1 MSERKTRIS
10 RIESTLPRKK
20 RMRVAAY
27 ARVSTEKGA
36 MLHSLAAQI
45 SYYSELIQS
54 NPEYEYAGVYA
65 DEGLSGTLEGRPE
78 FQRML
83 QDCREGKIDRIL
95 CKSISRFARNTV
107 MLLKT
112 VRELKLLGVSVY
124 FEEQNIN
131 TMSGEGELMLTVLA
145 SFAQEESRSVSE
157 NCKWR
162 IRKKFEQGI
171 PTGLCMYGYKVKNGV
186 FTIIPEEAEIIRRI
200 FRMYL
205 EGIGC
210 ERIMKA
216 LIEAGVPAP
225 NGGMWSASTILLM
238 LRNEKY
244 AGDLLLQKY
253 YINNHIEKK
262 QLPNRG
268 ELPQYAVTEDHEP
281 IIDRATF
288 DAVQKEIR
296 WRAAMFAPAMNGDDE
311 GAECDSRKPDE
322 QAAPAMTIPMICG
335 ICGKRYRRKITRRGT
350 AYAAPVWIC
359 STYNYRG
366 KAYCASKQIPEPILL
381 ELIATALDTRHTED
395 EVDHLEVH
403 PNNRILFVFRD
414 GHTEEHIW
422 KDHSRKDSWDTDKRK
437 KAAEKTRTQ
446 HQRRREREAR

>member
-1 MSERKTRIS
+1 MSERKPRIN
-10 RIESTLPRKK
+10 RVEPTLPVKK

-83 QDCREGKIDRIL
+83 RDCRDGKIDRIL
-95 CKSISRFARNTV
+95 CKSTSRFARNTV
-107 MLLKT
+107 TLLET
-112 VRELKLLGVSVY
+112 ARELKGLGISVS
-124 FEEQNIN
+124 FEKENID

-171 PTGLCMYGYKVKNGV
+171 PTGLCIYGYKVKNGV
-186 FTIIPEEAEIIRRI
+186 FTIIPEEAEIVRRI
-200 FRMYL
+200 FRLYL
-205 EGIGC
+205 EGMGC

-216 LIEAGVPAP
+216 LTEAGVPAP
-225 NGGMWSASTILLM
+225 NGGLWSASTILLM

-268 ELPQYAVTEDHEP
+268 ELPQYAVAEDHEP
-281 IIDRATF
+281 IIERATF

-296 WRAAMFAPAMNGDDE
+296 WRAAMFAPAINGDDE
-311 GAECDSRKPDE
+311 RAECDSRKPDKPS
-322 QAAPAMTIPMICG
+322 ALAMAIPMICG

-381 ELIATALDTRHTED
+381 ELIATALGNQHTED

-414 GHTEEHIW
+414 EHVEEHFW
-422 KDHSRKDSWDTDKRK
+422 KDHSRKDSWNTDKRK
-437 KAAEKTRTQ
+437 KAAEKTRAQ
-446 HQRRREREAR
+446 HQRRRECEAQ

>member
-1 MSERKTRIS
+1 
-10 RIESTLPRKK
+10 
-20 RMRVAAY
+20 
-27 ARVSTEKGA
+27 
-36 MLHSLAAQI
+36 
-45 SYYSELIQS
+45 
-54 NPEYEYAGVYA
+54 
-65 DEGLSGTLEGRPE
+65 
-78 FQRML
+78 
-83 QDCREGKIDRIL
+83 
-95 CKSISRFARNTV
+95 
-107 MLLKT
+107 
-112 VRELKLLGVSVY
+112 
-124 FEEQNIN
+124 
-131 TMSGEGELMLTVLA
+131 MLTVLA

-205 EGIGC
+205 EGMGC

-216 LIEAGVPAP
+216 LIEAGAPAP
-225 NGGMWSASTILLM
+225 NGGLWSASTILLM

-296 WRAAMFAPAMNGDDE
+296 WRAAIYAPAINGDDGGE
-311 GAECDSRKPDE
+311 ECDSRKPDKSS
-322 QAAPAMTIPMICG
+322 APAMTIPMICG
-335 ICGKRYRRKITRRGT
+335 ICSKRYRRKIMRRGT

-381 ELIATALDTRHTED
+381 ELIATALGNQHTED

-414 GHTEEHIW
+414 EHVEEHFW
-422 KDHSRKDSWDTDKRK
+422 KDHSRKDSWNTDKRK
-437 KAAEKTRTQ
+437 KAAEKTRAQ
-446 HQRRREREAR
+446 HQRRRECVAQ

>member
-1 MSERKTRIS
+1 MSERRMRIS

-83 QDCREGKIDRIL
+83 QDCRAGKIDRIL

-112 VRELKLLGVSVY
+112 VRELKRLGVSVY
-124 FEEQNIN
+124 FEEQNID

-171 PTGLCMYGYKVKNGV
+171 PTGLCIYGYKVKNGV

-205 EGIGC
+205 EGMGC

-225 NGGMWSASTILLM
+225 NGGLWSASTILLM

-296 WRAAMFAPAMNGDDE
+296 WRAAMFAPAMNRDDGDE
-311 GAECDSRKPDE
+311 GYDSRKPDE

-335 ICGKRYRRKITRRGT
+335 ICGKRYRRKITHRGT

-366 KAYCASKQIPEPILL
+366 KAYCASKQIPEAILL
-381 ELIATALDTRHTED
+381 EMITAALGNRHTED
-395 EVDHLEVH
+395 EVDHLKVY
-403 PNNRILFVFRD
+403 PNNRILFAFRD
-414 GHTEEHIW
+414 GHTEDYIW
-422 KDHSRKDSWDTDKRK
+422 KDHSRKESWNTDKRK
-437 KAAEKTRTQ
+437 KAAEKTSAQ
-446 HQRRREREAR
+446 HQRRREREAQ

>member
-10 RIESTLPRKK
+10 RVEPTLPMKK

-36 MLHSLAAQI
+36 MLHSLAAQV

-83 QDCREGKIDRIL
+83 RDCRAGMIDRIL

-124 FEEQNIN
+124 FEEQNID

-171 PTGLCMYGYKVKNGV
+171 PTGLCIYGYKVKNGV
-186 FTIIPEEAEIIRRI
+186 FTIIPEEAEIVRRI
-200 FRMYL
+200 FRLYL
-205 EGIGC
+205 EGMGC
-210 ERIMKA
+210 ERIMKQ
-216 LIEAGVPAP
+216 LTEAGVPAP
-225 NGGMWSASTILLM
+225 NGGLWSASTILLM

-268 ELPQYAVTEDHEP
+268 ELPQYAVAEDHEP
-281 IIDRATF
+281 IIDRTTF

-311 GAECDSRKPDE
+311 GAECDSRKPDK
-322 QAAPAMTIPMICG
+322 PAVPVMVIPMICG
-335 ICGKRYRRKITRRGT
+335 ICGKRYCRKITRRGT

-381 ELIATALDTRHTED
+381 ELIATALGNRHTED
-395 EVDHLEVH
+395 EVDHLKVH
-403 PNNRILFVFRD
+403 PNNRVLFAFQD
-414 GHTEEHIW
+414 GHVEEHIW
-422 KDHSRKDSWDTDKRK
+422 KDHSRKDSWNTDKRK
-437 KAAEKTRTQ
+437 KAAEKTRAQ
-446 HQRRREREAR
+446 HQRRRECEAQ

>member
-1 MSERKTRIS
+1 MSERKPRIS

-27 ARVSTEKGA
+27 ARVSTEKGV

-45 SYYSELIQS
+45 SYYSEMIQS

-83 QDCREGKIDRIL
+83 QDCRAGKIDRIL

-112 VRELKLLGVSVY
+112 VRELKRLGVSVY
-124 FEEQNIN
+124 FEEQNID

-171 PTGLCMYGYKVKNGV
+171 PTGLCIYGYKVKNGV
-186 FTIIPEEAEIIRRI
+186 FTIIPEEAEIVRRI
-200 FRMYL
+200 FRLYL
-205 EGIGC
+205 EGMGC
-210 ERIMKA
+210 ERIMKE
-216 LIEAGVPAP
+216 LTEAGVQAP
-225 NGGMWSASTILLM
+225 NGGLWSASTILLM

-253 YINNHIEKK
+253 YVNNHIEKK
-262 QLPNRG
+262 QFPNRG
-268 ELPQYAVTEDHEP
+268 GLPQYAVAEDHEP
-281 IIDRATF
+281 IIDRTTF

-311 GAECDSRKPDE
+311 GAECDSRKPDK
-322 QAAPAMTIPMICG
+322 PAVPVMVIPMICG
-335 ICGKRYRRKITRRGT
+335 ICGKRYCRKITRRGT

-381 ELIATALDTRHTED
+381 ELIATALGNQHTED

-414 GHTEEHIW
+414 EHVEEHFW
-422 KDHSRKDSWDTDKRK
+422 KDHSRKDSWNTDKRK
-437 KAAEKTRTQ
+437 KAAEKTRAQ
-446 HQRRREREAR
+446 HQRRRECVAQ

>member
-1 MSERKTRIS
+1 MSDGIKTIN
-10 RIESTLPRKK
+10 RIEPTLPMKK

-45 SYYSELIQS
+45 NYYSEMIQN

-78 FQRML
+78 FQHML
-83 QDCREGKIDRIL
+83 QDCRAGKIDRIL

-112 VRELKLLGVSVY
+112 VRELKRLGVSVY
-124 FEEQNIN
+124 FEEQNID

-205 EGIGC
+205 EGMGC

-216 LIEAGVPAP
+216 LIEAGAPAP
-225 NGGMWSASTILLM
+225 NGGLWSASTILLM

-268 ELPQYAVTEDHEP
+268 ELPQYAVAEDHEP

-296 WRAAMFAPAMNGDDE
+296 WRAAVFAHAMNRDDGDE
-311 GAECDSRKPDE
+311 GYDYRNPDKP
-322 QAAPAMTIPMICG
+322 AAPAMAIPMICG

-381 ELIATALDTRHTED
+381 EMITAALGNRHTED

-403 PNNRILFVFRD
+403 PDNRVLFAFRD
-414 GHTEEHIW
+414 GHSKEHIW
-422 KDHSRKDSWDTDKRK
+422 KDHSRKDSWNTDKRK
-437 KAAEKTRTQ
+437 KAAEKTRAQ
-446 HQRRREREAR
+446 HQRRRECEAQ

>member
-1 MSERKTRIS
+1 MSERRMRIS

-36 MLHSLAAQI
+36 MLHSLVAQI

-54 NPEYEYAGVYA
+54 NPEYEYAGIYA

-107 MLLKT
+107 MLLNT
-112 VRELKLLGVSVY
+112 VRELKRLGVSVY
-124 FEEQNIN
+124 FEEQNID

-186 FTIIPEEAEIIRRI
+186 FTIIPEEAEIVRRI
-200 FRMYL
+200 FRLYL
-205 EGIGC
+205 EGMGC

-216 LIEAGVPAP
+216 LTEAGVPAP
-225 NGGMWSASTILLM
+225 NGGLWSASTILLM

-281 IIDRATF
+281 VIDRATF

-296 WRAAMFAPAMNGDDE
+296 WRAAMFAPAMNRDDGDE
-311 GAECDSRKPDE
+311 SYDSRKPDKP
-322 QAAPAMTIPMICG
+322 AAPAMAIPIICG

-366 KAYCASKQIPEPILL
+366 KAYCASKQIPEPILV
-381 ELIATALDTRHTED
+381 EMITAALGNQHTED

-403 PNNRILFVFRD
+403 PNNRMLFAFQD

-422 KDHSRKDSWDTDKRK
+422 KDHSRKDSWDAEKRK
-437 KAAEKTRTQ
+437 AAAEKAHAQ
-446 HQRRREREAR
+446 HQMRRERVVQ

>member
-1 MSERKTRIS
+1 MSERRLRIN
-10 RIESTLPRKK
+10 RIEPTLPMKK

-27 ARVSTEKGA
+27 ARVSTEKGT
-36 MLHSLAAQI
+36 MLHSLAAQV

-83 QDCREGKIDRIL
+83 QDCRAGKIDRIL

-112 VRELKLLGVSVY
+112 VRELKRLGVGVY
-124 FEEQNIN
+124 FEEQNID

-171 PTGLCMYGYKVKNGV
+171 PTGLCMYGYKVKNGIFNIV
-186 FTIIPEEAEIIRRI
+186 PQEAEIIRRI

-205 EGIGC
+205 EGMGC

-225 NGGMWSASTILLM
+225 NGGLWSASTILLM
-238 LRNEKY
+238 LKNEKY

-268 ELPQYAVTEDHEP
+268 ELPQYAVAEDHEP

-296 WRAAMFAPAMNGDDE
+296 WRAAVYATAMNRDDGDE
-311 GAECDSRKPDE
+311 GCDSRKPDKP
-322 QAAPAMTIPMICG
+322 AAPAMAIPIICG

-366 KAYCASKQIPEPILL
+366 KAYCASKQIPEAILL
-381 ELIATALDTRHTED
+381 ELIAVALDNRHSEN
-395 EVDHLEVH
+395 EVDHLEVY
-403 PNNRILFVFRD
+403 PNNRVLFAFRD

-422 KDHSRKDSWDTDKRK
+422 KDHSRRDSWDAEKRK
-437 KAAEKTRTQ
+437 EAAEKAHAQ
-446 HQRRREREAR
+446 HQRRRECVAQ

>member
-20 RMRVAAY
+20 RMRVVAY

-45 SYYSELIQS
+45 NYYSELIQS
-54 NPEYEYAGVYA
+54 NLEYEYAGVYA

-83 QDCREGKIDRIL
+83 QDCRDGKIDRIL

-112 VRELKLLGVSVY
+112 VRELKRLGVSVY
-124 FEEQNIN
+124 FEEQNID

-205 EGIGC
+205 EGMGC

-225 NGGMWSASTILLM
+225 DGGLWSASTILLM

-268 ELPQYAVTEDHEP
+268 ELPQYAVTGDHEP

-296 WRAAMFAPAMNGDDE
+296 WRAAMFAPAMNRDDGDE
-311 GAECDSRKPDE
+311 GYDSRKPDE

-335 ICGKRYRRKITRRGT
+335 ICGKRYRRKITHRGT

-366 KAYCASKQIPEPILL
+366 KAYCASKQIPEAILL
-381 ELIATALDTRHTED
+381 EMITAALGNRHTED
-395 EVDHLEVH
+395 EVDHLKVY
-403 PNNRILFVFRD
+403 PNNRILFAFRD
-414 GHTEEHIW
+414 GHTEDYIW
-422 KDHSRKDSWDTDKRK
+422 KDHSRKDSWNTDKRK
-437 KAAEKTRTQ
+437 KAAEKTRAQ
-446 HQRRREREAR
+446 HQRRRECVAQ

>member
-1 MSERKTRIS
+1 MSERRLRIN
-10 RIESTLPRKK
+10 RIEPTLPMKK

-27 ARVSTEKGA
+27 ARVSTEKGT
-36 MLHSLAAQI
+36 MLHSLAAQV

-83 QDCREGKIDRIL
+83 QDCRAGKIDRIL

-112 VRELKLLGVSVY
+112 VRELKRLGVY
-124 FEEQNIN
+124 FEEQNID

-186 FTIIPEEAEIIRRI
+186 FTIIPEEAEIIQRI

-205 EGIGC
+205 EGMGC

-216 LIEAGVPAP
+216 LTGAGIPAP
-225 NGGMWSASTILLM
+225 NGGLWSASTILLM

-268 ELPQYAVTEDHEP
+268 ELPQYAVIEDHEP

-296 WRAAMFAPAMNGDDE
+296 WRAAIYAPTINGDDA
-311 GAECDSRKPDE
+311 GAECDSRKPDK
-322 QAAPAMTIPMICG
+322 QAAPAMGIPMICG
-335 ICGKRYRRKITRRGT
+335 ICGKRYRRKITHRGT

-366 KAYCASKQIPEPILL
+366 KAYCTSKQIPEPILL
-381 ELIATALDTRHTED
+381 ELIATALGNQHTED

-437 KAAEKTRTQ
+437 KAAEKTRIQ
-446 HQRRREREAR
+446 HQRRRGCEAQ

>member
-1 MSERKTRIS
+1 MRVSERIKAIS
-10 RIESTLPRKK
+10 RIEPTLPMKK

-36 MLHSLAAQI
+36 MLHSLAAQV

-95 CKSISRFARNTV
+95 CKSISRFVRNTV
-107 MLLKT
+107 MLMKT
-112 VRELKLLGVSVY
+112 VRELKQLGVSVY
-124 FEEQNIN
+124 FEEQNID

-186 FTIIPEEAEIIRRI
+186 FTIIPEEAEIVRRI

-205 EGIGC
+205 EGMGC

-216 LIEAGVPAP
+216 LTEAGVPAP
-225 NGGMWSASTILLM
+225 NGGL
-238 LRNEKY
+238 
-244 AGDLLLQKY
+244 
-253 YINNHIEKK
+253 
-262 QLPNRG
+262 
-268 ELPQYAVTEDHEP
+268 
-281 IIDRATF
+281 
-288 DAVQKEIR
+288 
-296 WRAAMFAPAMNGDDE
+296 
-311 GAECDSRKPDE
+311 
-322 QAAPAMTIPMICG
+322 
-335 ICGKRYRRKITRRGT
+335 
-350 AYAAPVWIC
+350 
-359 STYNYRG
+359 
-366 KAYCASKQIPEPILL
+366 
-381 ELIATALDTRHTED
+381 
-395 EVDHLEVH
+395 
-403 PNNRILFVFRD
+403 
-414 GHTEEHIW
+414 
-422 KDHSRKDSWDTDKRK
+422 
-437 KAAEKTRTQ
+437 
-446 HQRRREREAR
+446 

>member
-1 MSERKTRIS
+1 MSERRLRIN
-10 RIESTLPRKK
+10 RIEPTLPVKK

-45 SYYSELIQS
+45 GYYSELIQS
-54 NPEYEYAGVYA
+54 NPEYEYVGVYA
-65 DEGLSGTLEGRPE
+65 DEGLSGTLESRPE

-83 QDCREGKIDRIL
+83 QDCRDGKIDRIL

-112 VRELKLLGVSVY
+112 VRELKQLGVSVY
-124 FEEQNIN
+124 FEEQNID

-205 EGIGC
+205 EGMGC

-216 LIEAGVPAP
+216 LIEAGAPAP
-225 NGGMWSASTILLM
+225 NGGLWSASTILFM

-253 YINNHIEKK
+253 YVNNHIEKK
-262 QLPNRG
+262 QFPNRG

-296 WRAAMFAPAMNGDDE
+296 WRAAVYAPVMNRDDGDE
-311 GAECDSRKPDE
+311 GYNSRKPDKP
-322 QAAPAMTIPMICG
+322 AAPAMVIPMICG

-366 KAYCASKQIPEPILL
+366 KAYCASKQIPEPILV
-381 ELIATALDTRHTED
+381 EMITAALGNQHTED

-403 PNNRILFVFRD
+403 PNNRMLFAFQD

-422 KDHSRKDSWDTDKRK
+422 KDHSRKDSWDAEKRK
-437 KAAEKTRTQ
+437 AAAEKAHAQ
-446 HQRRREREAR
+446 HQMRRERVVQ

>member
-1 MSERKTRIS
+1 MSERRMRIS

-83 QDCREGKIDRIL
+83 QDCRAGKIDRIL

-124 FEEQNIN
+124 FEEQNID

-186 FTIIPEEAEIIRRI
+186 FTIIPEEAEIVRRI
-200 FRMYL
+200 FSMYL

-225 NGGMWSASTILLM
+225 DGGLWSASTILLM

-268 ELPQYAVTEDHEP
+268 ELPQYAVAEDHEP

-296 WRAAMFAPAMNGDDE
+296 WRAAVYVTAMNRDDGDE
-311 GAECDSRKPDE
+311 GCDSRKPDKP
-322 QAAPAMTIPMICG
+322 AAPAMAIPIICG

-366 KAYCASKQIPEPILL
+366 KAYCASKQIPEAILL
-381 ELIATALDTRHTED
+381 ELIAVALDNRHSEN
-395 EVDHLEVH
+395 EVDHLEVY
-403 PNNRILFVFRD
+403 PNNRVLFVFRD
-414 GHTEEHIW
+414 EHVEEHFW
-422 KDHSRKDSWDTDKRK
+422 KDHSRKDSWNTDKRK
-437 KAAEKTRTQ
+437 KAAEKTRAQ
-446 HQRRREREAR
+446 HQRRRECVAQ

>member
-1 MSERKTRIS
+1 MSERRLRIN
-10 RIESTLPRKK
+10 RIEPSLPVKK

-36 MLHSLAAQI
+36 MLNSPAAQV

-83 QDCREGKIDRIL
+83 QDCRVGKIDQIL
-95 CKSISRFARNTV
+95 CKSISRFARNAV
-107 MLLKT
+107 MLLNT
-112 VRELKLLGVSVY
+112 VRELKQLGVSVY
-124 FEEQNIN
+124 FEEQNID

-186 FTIIPEEAEIIRRI
+186 FTIIPGEAEIVRRI

-205 EGIGC
+205 EGMGC

-216 LIEAGVPAP
+216 LTEAGVPAP
-225 NGGMWSASTILLM
+225 NGGLWSASTILLM

-268 ELPQYAVTEDHEP
+268 ELPQYAVAEDHEP

-296 WRAAMFAPAMNGDDE
+296 WRAAMVAPTMNGDDG
-311 GAECDSRKPDE
+311 GAECDSWKPDNSS
-322 QAAPAMTIPMICG
+322 ASAMAIPMICG

-350 AYAAPVWIC
+350 AYAALVWIC

-381 ELIATALDTRHTED
+381 EMITAALGNRQTED
-395 EVDHLEVH
+395 EVDHLEVC
-403 PNNRILFVFRD
+403 PNNRVLFAFRD

-422 KDHSRKDSWDTDKRK
+422 KDHSRKDSWNADKRK
-437 KAAEKTRTQ
+437 KAAEKTRAQ
-446 HQRRREREAR
+446 HRRRREREAQ

>member
-1 MSERKTRIS
+1 MSERKLRIS
-10 RIESTLPRKK
+10 RVEPTLPMKK

-54 NPEYEYAGVYA
+54 NPEYEYAGVYS
-65 DEGLSGTLEGRPE
+65 DEGLSGTLESRPE

-83 QDCREGKIDRIL
+83 QDCRDGKIDRIL

-112 VRELKLLGVSVY
+112 VRELKRLGVSVY
-124 FEEQNIN
+124 FEEQNID

-186 FTIIPEEAEIIRRI
+186 FTIIPEEAEVVRRI

-205 EGIGC
+205 EGMGC

-225 NGGMWSASTILLM
+225 NGGLWSASTILLM

-262 QLPNRG
+262 QLPNCG
-268 ELPQYAVTEDHEP
+268 ELPQYAVAEDHEP

-296 WRAAMFAPAMNGDDE
+296 WRSAIYAPAINGDDGGE
-311 GAECDSRKPDE
+311 KCDSRKPDNSS
-322 QAAPAMTIPMICG
+322 APVTAIPMICG
-335 ICGKRYRRKITRRGT
+335 ICGKRYRRKITHRGT

-366 KAYCASKQIPEPILL
+366 KAYCASKQIPEAILV
-381 ELIATALDTRHTED
+381 EMIAAALDNRHSEN
-395 EVDHLEVH
+395 EVDYLEVY
-403 PNNRILFVFRD
+403 PNNRVLFAFRD

-422 KDHSRKDSWDTDKRK
+422 KDHSRKDSWNTDKRK
-437 KAAEKTRTQ
+437 KAAEKTRAQ
-446 HQRRREREAR
+446 HQRRRECEAQ

>member
-1 MSERKTRIS
+1 MSERRMRIS

-83 QDCREGKIDRIL
+83 QDCRAGKIDRIL

-112 VRELKLLGVSVY
+112 VRELKRLGVSVY
-124 FEEQNIN
+124 FEEQNID

-171 PTGLCMYGYKVKNGV
+171 PTGLCIYGYKVKNGV

-205 EGIGC
+205 EGMGC

-225 NGGMWSASTILLM
+225 NGGLWSASTILLM

-296 WRAAMFAPAMNGDDE
+296 WRAAMFAPAMNRDDGDE
-311 GAECDSRKPDE
+311 GYDSRKPDE

-335 ICGKRYRRKITRRGT
+335 ICGKRYRRKITHRGT

-366 KAYCASKQIPEPILL
+366 KAYCASKQIPEAILL
-381 ELIATALDTRHTED
+381 EMITAALGNRHTED
-395 EVDHLEVH
+395 EVDHLKVY
-403 PNNRILFVFRD
+403 PNNRILFAFRD
-414 GHTEEHIW
+414 GHTEDYIW
-422 KDHSRKDSWDTDKRK
+422 KDHSRKDSWNTDKRK
-437 KAAEKTRTQ
+437 KAAEKTHAQ
-446 HQRRREREAR
+446 HQRRRGREAR

>member
-1 MSERKTRIS
+1 MRM
-10 RIESTLPRKK
+10 K
-20 RMRVAAY
+20 REIKWRRAECA
-27 ARVSTEKGA
+27 SFL

-83 QDCREGKIDRIL
+83 QDCRAGKIDRIL

-112 VRELKLLGVSVY
+112 VRELKRLGVSVY
-124 FEEQNIN
+124 FEEQNID

-171 PTGLCMYGYKVKNGV
+171 PTGLCIYGYKVKNGV

-205 EGIGC
+205 EGMGC

-216 LIEAGVPAP
+216 LTEAGVPAP
-225 NGGMWSASTILLM
+225 NGGLWSASTILLM

-253 YINNHIEKK
+253 YVNNHIEKK

-296 WRAAMFAPAMNGDDE
+296 WRAAMVAPAMNGDDGGE
-311 GAECDSRKPDE
+311 KCNSRKPDKP
-322 QAAPAMTIPMICG
+322 AAPAMAIPIICG

-366 KAYCASKQIPEPILL
+366 KAYCASKQIPEAILL
-381 ELIATALDTRHTED
+381 ELIAAALDNRHSEN
-395 EVDHLEVH
+395 EVDYLEVY
-403 PNNRILFVFRD
+403 PNNRVLFAFRD

-422 KDHSRKDSWDTDKRK
+422 KDHSRKDSWDADKRK

>member
-1 MSERKTRIS
+1 MSERRPRIS
-10 RIESTLPRKK
+10 RVEPTLPVKK
-20 RMRVAAY
+20 HLRVAAY

-45 SYYSELIQS
+45 NYYSEMIQS
-54 NPEYEYAGVYA
+54 NLEYEYAGVYA

-83 QDCREGKIDRIL
+83 RDCRAGKIDRIL
-95 CKSISRFARNTV
+95 CKSISRFARNTI

-124 FEEQNIN
+124 FEEQNID

-171 PTGLCMYGYKVKNGV
+171 PTGLRMYGYRVKNGV
-186 FTIIPEEAEIIRRI
+186 FTIVPQEAEIVRHI

-205 EGIGC
+205 EGMGC
-210 ERIMKA
+210 ERIKKA
-216 LIEAGVPAP
+216 LTEAGIPAP
-225 NGGMWSASTILLM
+225 NGGLWSASTILLM

-262 QLPNRG
+262 QLPNR
-268 ELPQYAVTEDHEP
+268 
-281 IIDRATF
+281 
-288 DAVQKEIR
+288 
-296 WRAAMFAPAMNGDDE
+296 AMSF
-311 GAECDSRKPDE
+311 S
-322 QAAPAMTIPMICG
+322 
-335 ICGKRYRRKITRRGT
+335 
-350 AYAAPVWIC
+350 
-359 STYNYRG
+359 
-366 KAYCASKQIPEPILL
+366 
-381 ELIATALDTRHTED
+381 
-395 EVDHLEVH
+395 
-403 PNNRILFVFRD
+403 
-414 GHTEEHIW
+414 
-422 KDHSRKDSWDTDKRK
+422 
-437 KAAEKTRTQ
+437 
-446 HQRRREREAR
+446 

>member
-1 MSERKTRIS
+1 MSERKPRIS
-10 RIESTLPRKK
+10 RFEPTLPMKK

-45 SYYSELIQS
+45 NYYSELIQR

-83 QDCREGKIDRIL
+83 QDCRDGKIDRIL

-112 VRELKLLGVSVY
+112 VRELKRLGVSVY
-124 FEEQNIN
+124 FEEQNID

-205 EGIGC
+205 EGMGC

-216 LIEAGVPAP
+216 LIEAGAPAP
-225 NGGMWSASTILLM
+225 NGGLWSASTILLM

-311 GAECDSRKPDE
+311 GAKCDSREPDKPS
-322 QAAPAMTIPMICG
+322 APKMVIPLTCG
-335 ICGKRYRRKITRRGT
+335 ICGKRYRRKITHRGT

-366 KAYCASKQIPEPILL
+366 KAYCASKQIPEALL
-381 ELIATALDTRHTED
+381 VEMITAALGNRHTED

-403 PNNRILFVFRD
+403 PDNRILFAFQD
-414 GHTEEHIW
+414 GHVEEHIW
-422 KDHSRKDSWDTDKRK
+422 KDHSRKDSWNTDKRK
-437 KAAEKTRTQ
+437 KAAEKTCTQ
-446 HQRRREREAR
+446 HQRRRECVAQ

>member
-1 MSERKTRIS
+1 MSERKPRIS
-10 RIESTLPRKK
+10 RVEPTLPMKK

-45 SYYSELIQS
+45 NYYSEMIQR

-83 QDCREGKIDRIL
+83 QDCRAGKIDRIL

-112 VRELKLLGVSVY
+112 VHELKRLGVSVY
-124 FEEQNIN
+124 FEEQNID

-171 PTGLCMYGYKVKNGV
+171 PTGLCIYGYKVKNGV

-205 EGIGC
+205 EGMGC

-225 NGGMWSASTILLM
+225 NGGLWSASTILLM

-296 WRAAMFAPAMNGDDE
+296 WRAAMFAPAMNRDDGDE
-311 GAECDSRKPDE
+311 GYDSRKPDE

-335 ICGKRYRRKITRRGT
+335 ICGKRYRRKITHRGT

-366 KAYCASKQIPEPILL
+366 KAYCASKQIPEAILL
-381 ELIATALDTRHTED
+381 EMITAALGNRHTED
-395 EVDHLEVH
+395 EVDHLKVY
-403 PNNRILFVFRD
+403 PNNRILFAFRD
-414 GHTEEHIW
+414 GHTEDYIW
-422 KDHSRKDSWDTDKRK
+422 KDHSRKESWNTDKRK
-437 KAAEKTRTQ
+437 KAAEKTSAQ
-446 HQRRREREAR
+446 HQRRREREAQ